1 MNENE
6 NFELPKTINVPKMKS
21 RITRVDIETNYGDG
35 MKRKRIVDV
44 DMMRMRRDV
53 DQEWLEHLLNF
64 LLLTLN
70 KLNDVD

>member
-21 RITRVDIETNYGDG
+21 RITRVDIETSYGDG

-44 DMMRMRRDV
+44 DMLRMRRDV
-53 DQEWLEHLLNF
+53 DQEWLDHLLNF

-70 KLNDVD
+70 KLNGVD